1 MDLILRD
8 KENVFSR
15 MYNITAM
22 RLAARIQNQA
32 PQARTLEELVKQS
45 IPALQTSL
53 ESIKT
58 QPEVEKKLKDIYG
71 RYGRLAD
78 LERANQNLEGVIGR
92 VEKLYYYRKGT
103 RLMNPDVSAY
113 IVATSLAEPES
124 GLTDTDAA
132 TVWAMEKIR
141 QAAEK
146 RDPAFAI
153 GKADGNLM
161 NVSSLAAIP
170 LGSIKGIERY
180 SPEKI
185 AKKIES
191 DELKISNVIA
201 NAYVTVKE
209 SLKKCLIE
217 DARKKNCATC
227 ADERLNSFEKNQLA
241 LDEIKKSLLK
251 RVGEMDEKS
260 IQDQIVGKFRK
271 LKPAS
276 RSRNRPGATA
286 TPAPS
291 ATPYR
296 FIVPP
301 IQPMARDNTYVAPP
315 VIRNLKLKTNP

>member
-1 MDLILRD
+1 
-8 KENVFSR
+8 
-15 MYNITAM
+15 M
-22 RLAARIQNQA
+22 RLATRIQSQA

-45 IPALQTSL
+45 VQSL
-53 ESIKT
+53 ESSVQSIKT

-71 RYGRLAD
+71 RYGKLSD
-78 LERANQNLEGVIGR
+78 LDRANQNLEGVIDR

-103 RLMNPDVSAY
+103 RLMNPDVSSY
-113 IVATSLAEPES
+113 ILATALSEPDS

-141 QAAEK
+141 VAAER

-185 AKKIES
+185 SKKIES
-191 DELKISNVIA
+191 DELKISNVVA

-217 DARKKNCATC
+217 DAKKKNCATC
-227 ADERLNSFEKNQLA
+227 ADERLNTFEKNQLA
-241 LDEIKKSLLK
+241 LEEIKKSLLK
-251 RVGEMDEKS
+251 RVGDMDEKS

-271 LKPAS
+271 LKSTS
-276 RSRNRPGATA
+276 RQRVRSNSRTKATP
-286 TPAPS
+286 TPAPT

-296 FIVPP
+296 FDPPP

-315 VIRNLKLKTNP
+315 VIPPLKLKPRP

>member
-1 MDLILRD
+1 
-8 KENVFSR
+8 

-22 RLAARIQNQA
+22 RLAARIQSQA

-45 IPALQTSL
+45 LPALQSSL
-53 ESIKT
+53 QSIKN

-71 RYGRLAD
+71 RYGRLPD
-78 LERANQNLEGVIGR
+78 LERANQNLEGVIER

-103 RLMNPDVSAY
+103 RLMNSDVSAY
-113 IVATSLAEPES
+113 ILATAISEPDA

-141 QAAEK
+141 LAAAR

-161 NVSSLAAIP
+161 NVSTLAAIP

-191 DELKISNVIA
+191 DELKISKVIA

-209 SLKKCLIE
+209 SLKRCLIE
-217 DARKKNCATC
+217 DARKKNCPTC
-227 ADERLNSFEKNQLA
+227 AEERLNSFEKNQLA
-241 LDEIKKSLLK
+241 LEEIKKNLLK
-251 RVGEMDEKS
+251 KVGDMDEKS

-271 LKPAS
+271 LKASS
-276 RSRNRPGATA
+276 RSRNRSQSRTQATPSPVPTA
-286 TPAPS
+286 TPF
-291 ATPYR
+291 R
-296 FIVPP
+296 FIRPP
-301 IQPMARDNTYVAPP
+301 IQPMARDNTYVVPP
-315 VIRNLKLKTNP
+315 VIPNLKLKTKP